1 MFDAFNVGWI
11 KRFVGCGKITD
22 GPQVEDPVYA
32 TFEQSGNRFR
42 FRKVGGN
49 IFSAQALKKRY
60 VLSGPGCSPD
70 ANPLLGKKFNKVTP
84 HKPGRA
90 GNEGNAI
97 KFHYSL
103 PYEDDNYKIAIFF
116 PVTAPLELFSISAR
130 AWCSHSRYISFW
142 VMPSSAIR
150 LT

>member
-1 MFDAFNVGWI
+1 VFDSFNVGWI
-11 KRFVGCGKITD
+11 KRFIRCGKITD
-22 GPQVEDPVYA
+22 GSQVEDPVYA

-70 ANPLLGKKFNKVTP
+70 ANPLLDKKFNKVTP
-84 HKPGRA
+84 HEPGRA

-97 KFHYSL
+97 KFHNSL
-103 PYEDDNYKIAIFF
+103 PYEDIIIKLLN
-116 PVTAPLELFSISAR
+116 FSR
-130 AWCSHSRYISFW
+130 
-142 VMPSSAIR
+142 
-150 LT
+150 